1 MAASLASAIPTKS
14 KNVEMISGSTL
25 YSSSGNQN
33 WFKKKKRRI
42 YGFDS
47 STWKWLNTVL
57 MCLNVSA
64 SQVANILMWAE
75 KL

>member
-33 WFKKKKRRI
+33 WFKKKKK
-42 YGFDS
+42 GFMDL
-47 STWKWLNTVL
+47 TQVL
-57 MCLNVSA
+57 GNG
-64 SQVANILMWAE
+64 
-75 KL
+75 